1 LDGETGWVKVLIE
14 ERETIRNSTLRIGKR
29 FLVKI
34 RKKRRRRKMHDYE
47 EQMKRATINFESV
60 KIAIRQDKNGY
71 ILTLAVHPND
81 IPDSLLRDWVGSRYQ
96 VAMVL
101 LNDQDEPVVPKNK
114 TDGEKAVAKAGLLC
128 RERGFQLFMA
138 DKHDKAEWELEG
150 HGVEETAQ
158 LLRYDLNIKSR
169 SELMDNK
176 EAREKLEELLIEYGK
191 NIGW

>member
-1 LDGETGWVKVLIE
+1 
-14 ERETIRNSTLRIGKR
+14 
-29 FLVKI
+29 
-34 RKKRRRRKMHDYE
+34 MHDYE

-71 ILTLAVHPND
+71 ILTLAVHTND

-128 RERGFQLFMA
+128 RERSFQLFMA
-138 DKHDKAEWELEG
+138 DKHDKAEWEIEG
-150 HGVEETAQ
+150 LDVEETAQ
-158 LLRYDLNIKSR
+158 LLRYDLNIQSR

-176 EAREKLEELLIEYGK
+176 NAREKLEEIILEYGK
-191 NIGW
+191 SEWSQT

>member
-1 LDGETGWVKVLIE
+1 LDGETGWVKALIE
-14 ERETIRNSTLRIGKR
+14 ERETIKNSTLRIGKR

-150 HGVEETAQ
+150 YGVEETAQ